1 MLWQAGPYNQKP
13 QWVLFV
19 TRILGFK
26 NIRDGRVLRIK
37 HSFPQVRKVKLERIF
52 SSAKDIPIGSNGE
65 NSKPGFLTLSCLLC
79 VVYIHNHCEYFG
91 AFTHA
96 KNSACITSF
105 YPHNNSTKL
114 LLFSSLL
121 SGKIESQ
128 KSLVTFSKPGEFW
141 RRDPSLE
148 SEVKAQVSDYCVRS
162 VHCTA
167 SPCPRVCQRP
177 GDWFLCPVLVVFFFS
192 CPRALSEPSFCTGG
206 CRRVFQ
212 AQ

>member
-128 KSLVTFSKPGEFW
+128 KSLVTIQNQVNGREENRAQSLMSKLRCVTTLLCQYTALLP
-141 RRDPSLE
+141 PVLE
-148 SEVKAQVSDYCVRS
+148 CVRDQLTDFYVLFWSFSPFS
-162 VHCTA
+162 VQEH
-167 SPCPRVCQRP
+167 
-177 GDWFLCPVLVVFFFS
+177 FLNFLI
-192 CPRALSEPSFCTGG
+192 CTGDSPG
-206 CRRVFQ
+206 VFQ